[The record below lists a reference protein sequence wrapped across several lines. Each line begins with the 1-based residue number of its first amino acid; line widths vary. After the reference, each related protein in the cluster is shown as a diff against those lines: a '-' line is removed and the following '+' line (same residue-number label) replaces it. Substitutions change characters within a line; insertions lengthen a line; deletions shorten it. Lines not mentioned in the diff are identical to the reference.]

1 MCYQLLKEPHIL
13 TPAITFS
20 PKSVSNPLISED
32 ALVQTEF
39 LRLIPTLSL
48 DTNIKHPEWVK
59 IQNSSVCK
67 ETFVMVTFDTERPLF
82 GRVFDL
88 LCYDS
93 TILVHV
99 QVYVGEYFISHYN
112 AFIIRCHGEFSALN
126 IFTLQDHRP
135 AVVKSSFNGDRELYV
150 FLPYYY

>member
-112 AFIIRCHGEFSALN
+112 AFIIR
-126 IFTLQDHRP
+126 
-135 AVVKSSFNGDRELYV
+135 
-150 FLPYYY
+150 